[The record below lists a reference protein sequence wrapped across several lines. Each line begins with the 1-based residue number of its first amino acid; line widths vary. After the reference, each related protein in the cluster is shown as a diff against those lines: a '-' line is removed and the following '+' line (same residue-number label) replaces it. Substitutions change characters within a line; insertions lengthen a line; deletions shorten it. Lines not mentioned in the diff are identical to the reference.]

1 VHRAAG
7 PAGAQA
13 LPIVDGGEAQA
24 ASCGGGPAVMPAPLP
39 VDPERCRGTFSMVSL
54 GCPKNLVDTER
65 MLGLLR
71 DDGWQLVGDP
81 TGSDLVVVNT
91 CAFID
96 ASRQESYAVIRE
108 MLDLKAR
115 GGTRGVIVAGCLAE
129 RQKEGLLTELPGVDA
144 VIGVFSRD
152 EVARAAER
160 LVGGL
165 GEQRSIFRPAPA
177 RALDDSHRLRV
188 TPRHMAYLKISEGCD
203 RTCTFC
209 AIPRMRGK
217 HATKPIEEV
226 VREARELAADG
237 VRELVV
243 VAQDTTYYGLDLY
256 GEPRLVELLAELEKV
271 DGLEWIRLMYL
282 YPVHFTDRLVDAI
295 ATSGRIVPYLDMP
308 LQHASDAVL
317 KRMQRRVNRA
327 ATEELL
333 GKLRDRIPDLVL
345 RTTFI
350 TGFPGETDGQFS
362 ELVDFVR
369 RWRFERVG
377 TFTYSLEPDTPAARL
392 DGHLP
397 EDVKAARRDE
407 LMRVQQAIAHD
418 HARRQVGRTLDV
430 IVDRQSDDR
439 EDVWIGR
446 TEGDAPEID
455 CAVYVTAPGSSAAR
469 PLTGRIL
476 PVEIVA
482 ASGYDLAGVPAE
494 G

>member
-1 VHRAAG
+1 MSG
-7 PAGAQA
+7 
-13 LPIVDGGEAQA
+13 LPIVTGDGGT
-24 ASCGGGPAVMPAPLP
+24 CGAGPAVMPAALP
-39 VDPERCRGTFSMVSL
+39 VDPATCRGTFSMVSL
-54 GCPKNLVDTER
+54 GCPKNLVDSER

-71 DDGWQLVGDP
+71 QDGWQLVAEPRGA
-81 TGSDLVVVNT
+81 DLVIVNT

-96 ASRQESYAVIRE
+96 ASRQESYGAIRE
-108 MLDLKAR
+108 MLDLKAK
-115 GGTRGVIVAGCLAE
+115 GETRGVIVAGCLAE
-129 RQKEGLLTELPGVDA
+129 RQKESLLDELPGLDA

-165 GEQRSIFRPAPA
+165 GDQRSVFRPAPA
-177 RALDDSHRLRV
+177 RALDDTGRLRV

-217 HATKPIEEV
+217 HATKPVEEV

-237 VRELVV
+237 VKELVI
-243 VAQDTTYYGLDLY
+243 VAQDTTYYGMDLY

-271 DGLEWIRLMYL
+271 EGIEWIRLMYL
-282 YPVHFTDRLVDAI
+282 YPIHFTDRLVDAI
-295 ATSGRIVPYLDMP
+295 ASSGKILPYLDMP

-333 GKLRDRIPDLVL
+333 DKLRGRIPDLVL

-350 TGFPGETDGQFS
+350 TGFPGETDAQFA
-362 ELVDFVR
+362 ETVDFVR

-377 TFTYSLEPDTPAARL
+377 VFTYSLEPDTPAARL

-397 EDVKAARRDE
+397 EDVKTARRDE
-407 LMRVQQAIAHD
+407 LMRVQQGIAHE

-430 IVDRQSDDR
+430 IVDRRSDER
-439 EDVWIGR
+439 PDVWIAR
-446 TEGDAPEID
+446 TEGDAPDID
-455 CAVYVTAPGSSAAR
+455 CVAWVTAPGSETGR
-469 PLTGRIL
+469 PLTGRII
-476 PVEIVA
+476 PVEVVA
-482 ASGYDLAGVPAE
+482 AAGYDVAAVVAE
-494 G
+494 

>member
-1 VHRAAG
+1 MHRPAA
-7 PAGAQA
+7 PAGASS

-24 ASCGGGPAVMPAPLP
+24 ASCGGGPAVMPAALP
-39 VDPERCRGTFSMVSL
+39 VDRANCRGTYSMVSL

-71 DDGWQLVGDP
+71 DDGWQLVGEP
-81 TGSDLVVVNT
+81 AGADLVVVNT

-108 MLDLKAR
+108 MLELKAR

-243 VAQDTTYYGLDLY
+243 VAQDTTYYGLDVY

-282 YPVHFTDRLVDAI
+282 YPIHFTDRLVDAI

-397 EDVKAARRDE
+397 DDVKAARRDE
-407 LMRVQQAIAHD
+407 LMRVQQGIAHD

-430 IVDRQSDDR
+430 IIDRQSDDR

-446 TEGDAPEID
+446 SEGDAPEID
-455 CAVYVTAPGSSAAR
+455 CAVYVTAPGSSATR

>member
-1 VHRAAG
+1 VG
-7 PAGAQA
+7 EPA
-13 LPIVDGGEAQA
+13 
-24 ASCGGGPAVMPAPLP
+24 
-39 VDPERCRGTFSMVSL
+39 
-54 GCPKNLVDTER
+54 
-65 MLGLLR
+65 
-71 DDGWQLVGDP
+71 
-81 TGSDLVVVNT
+81 GSDLVVVNT

-96 ASRQESYAVIRE
+96 ASRTESYAAINE
-108 MLDLKAR
+108 MLDLKKA

-129 RQKEGLLTELPGVDA
+129 RQKEALLDELPGVDA

-152 EVARAAER
+152 EIARAAER

-165 GEQRSIFRPAPA
+165 GDQRSVFRPAPA
-177 RALDDSHRLRV
+177 RALPDTGRMRV

-209 AIPRMRGK
+209 AIPKMRGK

-237 VRELVV
+237 VKELVI
-243 VAQDTTYYGLDLY
+243 VAQDTTYYGIDLY
-256 GEPRLVELLAELEKV
+256 GEPRLVELLGELERIE
-271 DGLEWIRLMYL
+271 GIEWIRLMYL
-282 YPVHFTDRLVDAI
+282 YPIHFTDQLIEKI
-295 ATSGRIVPYLDMP
+295 ATSPKILPYLDLP
-308 LQHASDAVL
+308 LQHASDPVL

-333 GKLRDRIPDLVL
+333 AKLRERIPGLVL

-350 TGFPGETDGQFS
+350 TGFPGETPEQFA
-362 ELVDFVR
+362 ELVEFAR

-377 TFTYSLEPDTPAARL
+377 VFTYSLEPDTPAARL

-397 EDVKAARRDE
+397 EAEKEARRDE
-407 LMRVQQAIAHD
+407 LMRTQQVIAHE

-430 IVDRQSDDR
+430 IVDRQSAER

-446 TEGDAPEID
+446 TKGDAPDID
-455 CAVYVTAPGSSAAR
+455 CAVYVTAPGTSAAQ
-469 PLTGRIL
+469 PLTGRII

-482 ASGYDLAGVPAE
+482 AAGYDLAGVLL
-494 G
+494 

>member
-1 VHRAAG
+1 MTG
-7 PAGAQA
+7 
-13 LPIVDGGEAQA
+13 LPIVTGDGEACGAGA
-24 ASCGGGPAVMPAPLP
+24 ALVPAAVP
-39 VDPERCRGTFSMVSL
+39 VDPATCRGTFSMVSL
-54 GCPKNLVDTER
+54 GCPKNLVDSER

-71 DDGWQLVGDP
+71 EDGWQLVAEPRGA
-81 TGSDLVVVNT
+81 DLVIVNT

-96 ASRQESYAVIRE
+96 ASRQESYAAVRE
-108 MLDLKAR
+108 MLDLKAK
-115 GGTRGVIVAGCLAE
+115 GETRGVIVAGCLAE
-129 RQKEGLLTELPGVDA
+129 RQKESLLDELPGLDA

-160 LVGGL
+160 LLGGL
-165 GEQRSIFRPAPA
+165 GDQRSVFRPAPA
-177 RALDDSHRLRV
+177 RALDDSGRMRV

-237 VRELVV
+237 VKELVI

-256 GEPRLVELLAELEKV
+256 GEPRLVELLGALERV
-271 DGLEWIRLMYL
+271 EGIEWIRLMYL
-282 YPVHFTDRLVDAI
+282 YPIHFTDRLVDTI
-295 ATSGRIVPYLDMP
+295 AGSGKILPYLDIP

-333 GKLRDRIPDLVL
+333 GKLRARIPDLVL

-350 TGFPGETDGQFS
+350 AGFPGETDAQFA
-362 ELVDFVR
+362 ETVDFVR

-377 TFTYSLEPDTPAARL
+377 VFTYSLEPDTPAARL

-397 EDVKAARRDE
+397 EEVKVARREE
-407 LMRVQQAIAHD
+407 LMRVQQGIAHD

-430 IVDRQSDDR
+430 IVDRRSAER
-439 EDVWIGR
+439 PDVWIAR
-446 TEGDAPEID
+446 TKGDAPDID
-455 CAVYVTAPGSSAAR
+455 CVTWLTAPGSETGR

-476 PVEIVA
+476 PVEVVA
-482 ASGYDLAGVPAE
+482 AAGYDLAAVPVT

>member
-1 VHRAAG
+1 MKG
-7 PAGAQA
+7 
-13 LPIVDGGEAQA
+13 LPIVSADEP
-24 ASCGGGPAVMPAPLP
+24 CGVGTSALPVIQP
-39 VDPERCRGTFSMVSL
+39 VDPATCRGTFSMVSL
-54 GCPKNLVDTER
+54 GCPKNLVDSER

-71 DDGWQLVGDP
+71 EDGWQLVAEPHGA
-81 TGSDLVVVNT
+81 DLVIVNT

-96 ASRQESYAVIRE
+96 ASRQESYGAIRE
-108 MLDLKAR
+108 MLDLKAV
-115 GGTRGVIVAGCLAE
+115 GATRGVIVAGCLAE
-129 RQKEGLLTELPGVDA
+129 RQKESLLDELPGVDA

-160 LVGGL
+160 LLGGL
-165 GEQRSIFRPAPA
+165 GDQRSVFRPAPA
-177 RALDDSHRLRV
+177 RALDDSGRMRV

-237 VRELVV
+237 VKELVI

-256 GEPRLVELLAELEKV
+256 GETRLVELLGELERV
-271 DGLEWIRLMYL
+271 DGIEWIRLMYL
-282 YPVHFTDRLVDAI
+282 YPIHFTDRLVATI
-295 ATSGRIVPYLDMP
+295 AGSGKILPYLDMP
-308 LQHASDAVL
+308 LQHASDPVL

-333 GKLRDRIPDLVL
+333 GKLRERIPDLVL

-350 TGFPGETDGQFS
+350 TGFPGETDPQFA

-377 TFTYSLEPDTPAARL
+377 VFTYSLEPDTPAARL

-397 EDVKAARRDE
+397 EDVKTARRDE
-407 LMRVQQAIAHD
+407 LMRVQQGIAHD

-430 IVDRQSDDR
+430 IVDRRSDER
-439 EDVWIGR
+439 PDVWIAR
-446 TEGDAPEID
+446 TKADAPDID
-455 CAVYVTAPGSSAAR
+455 CVAWITAPGSEHGR

-476 PVEIVA
+476 PVEVVA
-482 ASGYDLAGVPAE
+482 ASGYDLAAVSAE
-494 G
+494 A